1 MVSEPRSTP
10 SRVLQAI
17 LMVGELEVM
26 QSHKESC
33 FAQGIVVV
41 DTSKAARKGS
51 RGRDK
56 FVFGEPMVELE
67 KRLARVALQVAVQ
80 QERMGGA

>member
-1 MVSEPRSTP
+1 MISKPRSTP
-10 SRVLQAI
+10 SRVIQVI
-17 LMVGELEVM
+17 LMADESVAV

-33 FAQGIVVV
+33 VAQDIVVG

-56 FVFGEPMVELE
+56 SVSREPMVELE
-67 KRLARVALQVAVQ
+67 KRLA
-80 QERMGGA
+80 